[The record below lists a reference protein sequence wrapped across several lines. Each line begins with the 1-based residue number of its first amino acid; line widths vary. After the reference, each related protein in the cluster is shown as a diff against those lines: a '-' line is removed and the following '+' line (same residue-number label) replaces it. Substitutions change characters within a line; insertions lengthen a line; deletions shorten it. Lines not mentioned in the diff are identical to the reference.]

1 LGIDILQSNGGSV
14 VSPPPAGLTDWSPE
28 VRPMGVLTGKVAL
41 ITGVARG
48 CGRVLAEAFAAEGA
62 KVVGCDVDS
71 EGGQETLSSVRS
83 AGGEMTFLVADVADD
98 AAVKSLIASA
108 VEVYGRLDAAV
119 NNAGTETTGL
129 IVDSTDDV
137 FERLIAVN
145 LRGLRSCLKYEIAA
159 MREGDGGS
167 IVNMSSVTSDITA
180 VPANGLYAATKGGVN
195 ALTKAAA
202 VEVAKD
208 NISVNSLAFAAID
221 IPGDMIWRFLDSQ
234 QISPDQLASMF
245 PIGRM
250 GRPEELVAAVRYLCS
265 DDSRYVTGTMLVL
278 DGGYTAQ

>member
-1 LGIDILQSNGGSV
+1 
-14 VSPPPAGLTDWSPE
+14 
-28 VRPMGVLTGKVAL
+28 
-41 ITGVARG
+41 
-48 CGRVLAEAFAAEGA
+48 
-62 KVVGCDVDS
+62 
-71 EGGQETLSSVRS
+71 
-83 AGGEMTFLVADVADD
+83 MTFVGADVGDD
-98 AAVKSLIASA
+98 AAVRELVATA
-108 VEVYGRLDAAV
+108 VRTYGRLDCAV

-129 IVDSTDDV
+129 IADATQDV
-137 FERLIAVN
+137 FDDLLAVN
-145 LRGLRSCLKYEIAA
+145 LKGLLSCLKYEIAA
-159 MREGDGGS
+159 MRDQGGGS

-180 VPANGLYAATKGGVN
+180 VAANGLYAATKGGMN

-221 IPGDMIWRFLDSQ
+221 IPGDMIWRFLEAQ
-234 QISPDQLASMF
+234 HINPDQLISMF

-265 DDSRYVTGTMLVL
+265 DDARYVTGTMLVL

>member
-1 LGIDILQSNGGSV
+1 V
-14 VSPPPAGLTDWSPE
+14 
-28 VRPMGVLTGKVAL
+28 
-41 ITGVARG
+41 TGVAKG

-62 KVVGCDVDS
+62 KLVGCDIDV
-71 EGGQETLSSVRS
+71 EGGQATTEAVRS
-83 AGGEMTFLVADVADD
+83 AGGEMTFVEADVADET
-98 AAVKSLIASA
+98 AVNDLVATA
-108 VEVYGRLDAAV
+108 VRTYGGLDCAV
-119 NNAGTETTGL
+119 NNAGTEATGP
-129 IVDSTDDV
+129 IADAADAV
-137 FERLIAVN
+137 FDQLVATN
-145 LRGLRSCLKYEIAA
+145 LRGLLFCLKHEIAA
-159 MREGDGGS
+159 MRGRGGGS

-234 QISPDQLASMF
+234 GIAPEQLVSMF

-265 DDSRYVTGTMLVL
+265 EDARYVTGTMLVL

>member
-1 LGIDILQSNGGSV
+1 MD
-14 VSPPPAGLTDWSPE
+14 
-28 VRPMGVLTGKVAL
+28 VLAGKVVL

-48 CGRVLAEAFAAEGA
+48 CGRVLAEAFAAEGGR
-62 KVVGCDVDS
+62 VVGCDIDVD
-71 EGGQETLSSVRS
+71 GGQETLSSARS
-83 AGGEMTFLVADVADD
+83 AGGEMTFVQADVADD
-98 AAVKSLIASA
+98 ASVRELVATAVRT
-108 VEVYGRLDAAV
+108 YGRLDCAV

-129 IVDSTDDV
+129 IADSSQDTFDQ
-137 FERLIAVN
+137 LIAVN
-145 LRGLRSCLKYEIAA
+145 LKAVLSCLRYEIAA
-159 MREGDGGS
+159 MREHGGGS

-180 VPANGLYAATKGGVN
+180 VPANGLYAATKGGMN

-221 IPGDMIWRFLDSQ
+221 IPGDMIWRFLEAQHVSK
-234 QISPDQLASMF
+234 DQLVSMF

-265 DDSRYVTGTMLVL
+265 DDARYMTGAMLVL

>member
-1 LGIDILQSNGGSV
+1 
-14 VSPPPAGLTDWSPE
+14 
-28 VRPMGVLTGKVAL
+28 
-41 ITGVARG
+41 
-48 CGRVLAEAFAAEGA
+48 
-62 KVVGCDVDS
+62 
-71 EGGQETLSSVRS
+71 
-83 AGGEMTFLVADVADD
+83 MTFVEADVADET
-98 AAVKSLIASA
+98 AVNDLVATA
-108 VEVYGRLDAAV
+108 VRTYGGLDCAV
-119 NNAGTETTGL
+119 NNAGTEATGPIADAADAIFDEL
-129 IVDSTDDV
+129 VATNLKGLL
-137 FERLIAVN
+137 FCLKHEIAVMRT
-145 LRGLRSCLKYEIAA
+145 RG
-159 MREGDGGS
+159 GGS

-234 QISPDQLASMF
+234 GIAPEQLVSMF

-265 DDSRYVTGTMLVL
+265 DDARYVTGTMLVL

>member
-1 LGIDILQSNGGSV
+1 
-14 VSPPPAGLTDWSPE
+14 
-28 VRPMGVLTGKVAL
+28 MGVLTDKVVL
-41 ITGVARG
+41 VTGVARG
-48 CGRVLAEAFAAEGA
+48 CGRVLAEAFSVEGA
-62 KVVGCDVDS
+62 KVVGCDTDLD
-71 EGGQETLSSVRS
+71 GGRATAASAQA
-83 AGGEMTFLVADVADD
+83 AGGEMIFVEADVADD
-98 AAVKSLIASA
+98 TSVRDLVATAVQT
-108 VEVYGRLDAAV
+108 YGGLDCAV

-129 IVDSTDDV
+129 IADSTDEV
-137 FERLIAVN
+137 FDELIAVN
-145 LRGLRSCLKYEIAA
+145 LKGLLSCLRHEIAA
-159 MREGDGGS
+159 MRVRGGGS

-208 NISVNSLAFAAID
+208 NISVNSLAFAAIN

-234 QISPDQLASMF
+234 GITPEQLTSMF

-265 DDSRYVTGTMLVL
+265 DDARFVTGSMLVL
-278 DGGYTAQ
+278 DGGYTAL

>member
-1 LGIDILQSNGGSV
+1 
-14 VSPPPAGLTDWSPE
+14 
-28 VRPMGVLTGKVAL
+28 MGVLTEKVVL
-41 ITGVARG
+41 VTGVARG
-48 CGRVLAEAFAAEGA
+48 CGRVLAEAFSAEGA
-62 KVVGCDVDS
+62 KVVGCDTDVD
-71 EGGQETLSSVRS
+71 GGRVTAETVQA
-83 AGGEMTFLVADVADD
+83 AGGEMIFIEADVADD
-98 AAVKSLIASA
+98 TAVRNLVATA
-108 VEVYGRLDAAV
+108 VQTYGGLDCAV
-119 NNAGTETTGL
+119 NNAGAEATGL
-129 IVDSTDDV
+129 IADSTDDL
-137 FERLIAVN
+137 FDQLIAVN
-145 LRGLRSCLKYEIAA
+145 LKGLLSCLRHEIAA
-159 MREGDGGS
+159 MRVRGGGS

-234 QISPDQLASMF
+234 GITPEQLTSMF

-265 DDSRYVTGTMLVL
+265 DDARYVTGSMLIL

>member
-1 LGIDILQSNGGSV
+1 MSV
-14 VSPPPAGLTDWSPE
+14 LTD
-28 VRPMGVLTGKVAL
+28 KVVL

-62 KVVGCDVDS
+62 RLVGCDVD
-71 EGGQETLSSVRS
+71 EDGGQQTLTTVRS
-83 AGGEMTFLVADVADD
+83 AGGELTFVRADIADD
-98 AAVKSLIASA
+98 TAVRELIATA
-108 VEVYGRLDAAV
+108 VRTYGGLDCAV
-119 NNAGTETTGL
+119 NNAGAETTGL
-129 IVDSTDDV
+129 IADSTNDAFD
-137 FERLIAVN
+137 ELIAVN
-145 LRGLRSCLKYEIAA
+145 LKGLLSCLKYEIAA
-159 MREGDGGS
+159 MRSGGGGS

-180 VPANGLYAATKGGVN
+180 VAANGLYAATKGGMN

-202 VEVAKD
+202 IEVAKD

-234 QISPDQLASMF
+234 HIKPEQLVSMF

-265 DDSRYVTGTMLVL
+265 DEARYMTGTMLVL

>member
-1 LGIDILQSNGGSV
+1 MD
-14 VSPPPAGLTDWSPE
+14 
-28 VRPMGVLTGKVAL
+28 GKVAL
-41 ITGVARG
+41 ITGVATG

-62 KVVGCDVDS
+62 KVVGCDTNADDGRATADTVK
-71 EGGQETLSSVRS
+71 S
-83 AGGEMTFLVADVADD
+83 AGGAMTFVEADVAD
-98 AAVKSLIASA
+98 ASA
-108 VEVYGRLDAAV
+108 VKNVVDTAVKTYGRLDCAV

-129 IVDSTDDV
+129 IVDADDDV
-137 FERLIAVN
+137 FDRLVDVN
-145 LRGLRSCLKYEIAA
+145 LKGLLQCLKHEIASMQA
-159 MREGDGGS
+159 TGGGA

-202 VEVAKD
+202 VEAANA

-221 IPGDMIWRFLDSQ
+221 IPGDMIWRFLDAQ
-234 QISPDQLASMF
+234 GIKPEQLVASF

-265 DDSRYVTGTMLVL
+265 DDARYVTGTMLVL